1 MSSPPQP
8 RPEGEL
14 IKRAMKR
21 KRLSARKAA
30 TAAGMSEG
38 RWRQIVNGYQ
48 HVSAGQTMAVTGPA
62 DTVARM
68 ALVVDL
74 APEDLAGVGR
84 EDAAEEL
91 RILVAEKPAA
101 PAPASPEKMIG
112 ELEPWQQDVIAG
124 ALSERPR
131 SPRERALLLR
141 ALAEKWERQA
151 QEQEAEGGTLSG
163 DSV

>member
-21 KRLSARKAA
+21 KRMSARKAA
-30 TAAGMSEG
+30 AAAGMSEG
-38 RWRQIVNGYQ
+38 RWRQIVSGVQ
-48 HVSAGQTMAVTGPA
+48 HVSAGVTMAVTGPA

-68 ALVVDL
+68 ALVVDVTPEGL
-74 APEDLAGVGR
+74 AEAGR

-91 RILVAEKPAA
+91 RILISEKPAP
-101 PAPASPEKMIG
+101 PAPASSEQMLG
-112 ELEPWQQDVIAG
+112 ELEPWQQDIIAS

-151 QEQEAEGGTLSG
+151 QADDTQSG
-163 DSV
+163 DSQ